1 MVWFDIV
8 KRNRVKFEPETI
20 RKILRELM
28 EKEKRLILNDDV
40 TKEILDK
47 YFEILDERRN
57 SMLYTGDKSSLAQ
70 QKSSLTSRFRRDTRG
85 LILILHNFI
94 KPMFKRITVGRD
106 IIYFVNEKE
115 LENFK
120 QERASKRRN
129 WVKWYN
135 E

>member
-40 TKEILDK
+40 TKEIIDK
-47 YFEILDERRN
+47 YFEILEERRN
-57 SMLYTGDKSSLAQ
+57 SMLYTEDKSSLGH
-70 QKSSLTSRFRRDTRG
+70 QKRSLSARFRRDSRG

-94 KPMFKRITVGRD
+94 KPMFKRITQGRN

-115 LENFK
+115 LEDFK
-120 QERASKRRN
+120 QLPAQNRRN